1 MAENM
6 KVSTAEMAAAIQK
19 YQSARETLENSFNQL
34 EKAKE
39 HLDRC
44 YKGPAYMALC
54 AKWLSIYAN
63 ARTAEKGIEESV
75 TGLTNTIM
83 SMDDAESGITSR
95 YIKLDDGQQPTAFL

>member
-44 YKGPAYMALC
+44 YKGPAYMTLC

-75 TGLTNTIM
+75 NGLTNTIR
-83 SMDDAESGITSR
+83 SMDDAEVNNIHN
-95 YIKLDDGQQPTAFL
+95 YNKLDDGQQPTAFL